1 MDRGYIVMKKL
12 NQYQCD
18 ICNTVYNN
26 ENDCK
31 RCENSHKIPVK
42 IIGYKF
48 NAIRNNGE
56 YPKTVTM
63 EFSDGTNKVMK
74 CE

>member
-1 MDRGYIVMKKL
+1 MKNL

-31 RCENSHKIPVK
+31 RCEDGHKIPVK
-42 IIGYKF
+42 IVGYKF
-48 NAIRNNGE
+48 NAIRNKNA
-56 YPKTVTM
+56 TLSAT
-63 EFSDGTNKVMK
+63 
-74 CE
+74 